1 MHVAGESDRLIVPK
15 KSMNKDSEFLPAASR
30 DEEAFPEEPLFARAL
45 FAESRSAESM
55 EGRGLT
61 EENTG
66 QSPLDRTQSR
76 IVDGPTSSQ
85 ALGKP
90 LTARSR
96 GLLGVREAARKDKTL
111 KFTGLLHHLTPQ
123 LLRAS
128 FFQLKKQAAPG
139 VDEQTWHDYA
149 GDIDRRIAD
158 LHGRIHRG
166 AYQAKPSKRTSIP
179 KLDGKMRP
187 LGIAAVE
194 DKVVQQAARTV
205 LECISEEDF
214 LGVSYGFRPGRSP
227 HQALDALTVGIKSRK
242 VNWIIDADIRGF
254 FDTISHEWLMTFL
267 EHRIADRR
275 MLRLLKKWLKA
286 GVSEDGEW
294 SATDVGTPQGAVIS
308 PLYANVFLHYVLDL
322 WIDAWRK
329 RHAKGEVIVVRYA
342 DDFVIGFREESDA
355 RRCLAALKERLA
367 KFGLELHPEKTR
379 LIEFGRYAEER
390 RARRGEG
397 PPETFD
403 FLGFTHISGKTRR
416 GDFTIHRKTAR
427 KKFQA
432 KLKDLKVK
440 LKRKLHAA
448 LPQVGSWLQSVL
460 RGWYR
465 YYAVPGN
472 YPRLQQ
478 FRDAVQKMWLRT
490 LRSRS
495 QRGRRFPWERFRKVC
510 KSWLPSPKIEHP
522 YPEVRFAV
530 DHPR

>member
-1 MHVAGESDRLIVPK
+1 
-15 KSMNKDSEFLPAASR
+15 MNKDNERPPAASA
-30 DEEAFPEEPLFARAL
+30 DEGTPAWEPLFAMAL
-45 FAESRSAESM
+45 LAESRSAESM

-61 EENTG
+61 KENTG

-76 IVDGPTSSQ
+76 SVDGQWPSQ
-85 ALGKP
+85 GLGQP
-90 LTARSR
+90 STARSR

-111 KFTGLLHHLTPQ
+111 KFTSLLHHLTPQ

-128 FFQLKKQAAPG
+128 FFQLKKLAAPG

-149 GDIDRRIAD
+149 EEIDRRIAD

-166 AYQAKPSKRTSIP
+166 AYQAKPSKRTYIP

-205 LECISEEDF
+205 LECIYEEDF
-214 LGVSYGFRPGRSP
+214 LGVSYGFRPKRSA
-227 HQALDALTVGIKSRK
+227 HQALDALYVGIKSRK

-254 FDTISHEWLMTFL
+254 FDNICHEWLVKFL
-267 EHRIADRR
+267 KHRIADHR

-294 SATDVGTPQGAVIS
+294 SATNVGTPQGAVIS
-308 PLYANVFLHYVLDL
+308 PLFANVFLHYVLDL

-355 RRCLAALKERLA
+355 RRCLAALKERMT

-379 LIEFGRYAEER
+379 LIAFGRYAEER
-390 RARRGEG
+390 RAKRGEG

-432 KLKDLKVK
+432 KLQDLKVK
-440 LKRKLHAA
+440 LQRNLHAA

-460 RGWYR
+460 RGWFR
-465 YYAVPGN
+465 YNAVPGN

-478 FRDAVQKMWLRT
+478 FRDAVQKMWLRA
-490 LRSRS
+490 LRRRS
-495 QRGRRFPWERFRKVC
+495 QRGRRFSWERFARVC
-510 KSWLPSPKIEHP
+510 KRWLPSPKIEHP
-522 YPEVRFAV
+522 YPDVRFAAN
-530 DHPR
+530 HPR